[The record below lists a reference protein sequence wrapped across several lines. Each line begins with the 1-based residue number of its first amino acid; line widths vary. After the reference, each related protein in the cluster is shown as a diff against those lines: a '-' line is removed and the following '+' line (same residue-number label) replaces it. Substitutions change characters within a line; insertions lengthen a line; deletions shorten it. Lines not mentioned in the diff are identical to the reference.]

1 MTLKNN
7 IANLVKIICYLRIN
21 QTAKPL
27 NLKIVSKVIKNKK
40 MTTHNKYHLTWIKK
54 I

>member
-7 IANLVKIICYLRIN
+7 IANLVKIICYLRKN
-21 QTAKPL
+21 QTATL